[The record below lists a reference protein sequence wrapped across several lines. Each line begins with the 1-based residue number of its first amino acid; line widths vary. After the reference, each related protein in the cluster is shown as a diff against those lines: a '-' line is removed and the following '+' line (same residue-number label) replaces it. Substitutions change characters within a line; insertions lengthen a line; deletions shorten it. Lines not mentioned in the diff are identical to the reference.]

1 MLGRFARLFKA
12 KRQVHPVR
20 IALIGDAVC
29 GICGQFSFGK
39 NVPVPPES
47 IQAMTNSMVHRGP
60 DDEGSYFSGSLGLGF
75 RRLSII
81 DLGGGHQPMADQ
93 TRSVWVVFN
102 GEIYNFSELK
112 RQLEDYGHVFQTKS
126 DTEVIIH
133 GYKQWGGDVL
143 NHLNG
148 MFGLAI
154 WDEKARQLIV
164 ARDPMGIK
172 LIYYR
177 LRPGCLT
184 FASEIRPLLAG
195 GQEKPEIDPTA
206 VSLFLRYR
214 YTPSPLTVLK
224 GIRKLAPGTRLII
237 KQNQEP
243 ILERWWKFAPQ
254 PFDPMPTVEQAEEQ
268 TLELYKAAVK
278 RQLMSDVPLG
288 LLLSGGLD
296 SGLLLALMKEAGASR
311 NTYTVGYGKSFAG
324 DELSTAARTAEIL
337 GAPNFG
343 VEISQESFET
353 SLPHI
358 LATLEEPIA
367 ASSIVPM
374 YHVCKRA
381 REDVKV
387 AFMGQGPDELFGGYT
402 RHLGV
407 HYGSHWRALP
417 GWVRS
422 PLAAIASAVP
432 RRGWIKRGL
441 YSLAASDRLERYQ
454 KVFSIIPEDLTDS
467 LFRPGVLPAGA
478 SNQTLEF
485 WKDLEPLMS
494 GTDELGGLQF
504 LEIRSSL
511 PDELLMY
518 ADKLSMAHSLEV
530 RVPYLDKEIVEFVER
545 LDASF
550 KVHNGRGKWIHRRI
564 CKRFLPPEVVRRKK
578 GGFAVNVVDDWF
590 RSSLLNSLDSILLD
604 GQSRI
609 YQYLR
614 IDEVSRLL
622 RDHKA
627 GKSDN
632 HKILFSLVVLEHSLR
647 NYGI

>member
-1 MLGRFARLFKA
+1 M
-12 KRQVHPVR
+12 
-20 IALIGDAVC
+20 C
-29 GICGQFSFGK
+29 GICGEFSFGK
-39 NVPVPPES
+39 NAPIPPEN
-47 IQAMTNSMVHRGP
+47 IQAMTDTMVHRGP
-60 DDEGSYFSGSLGLGF
+60 DDRGAYFSGSLGLGF

-81 DLGGGHQPMADQ
+81 DLDGGHQPMSDQ
-93 TRSVWVVFN
+93 TQSVWVVFN
-102 GEIYNFSELK
+102 GEIYNFPELK
-112 RQLEDYGHVFQTKS
+112 KQLEYYGHVFQTRS

-133 GYKQWGGDVL
+133 GYKQWGADVL

-154 WDEKARQLIV
+154 WDEKVRQLIV

-177 LRPGCLT
+177 MSSGCLA
-184 FASEIRPLLAG
+184 FASEIRPLLAR

-254 PFDPMPTVEQAEEQ
+254 PFDQMPTVDQAEEQ
-268 TLELYKAAVK
+268 LLELYKAAVK

-311 NTYTVGYGKSFAG
+311 NTYTVGYGKGFAG

-343 VEISQESFET
+343 VEISQESFEA

-407 HYGSHWRALP
+407 HYGRHWRALP

-422 PLAAIASAVP
+422 PLATIASAVP

-441 YSLAASDRLERYQ
+441 YSLDASHRLERYQ

-467 LFRPGVLPAGA
+467 LFREDVLPAGA

-494 GTDELGGLQF
+494 ATDELGGLQF

-530 RVPYLDKEIVEFVER
+530 RVPYLDKEIVEFAER

-550 KVHNGRGKWIHRRI
+550 KVHNGRGKWIHRKI
-564 CKRFLPPEVVRRKK
+564 CKRFLPNEVVRRKK

-590 RSSLLNSLDSILLD
+590 RSSLLNKMDAILLD

-609 YQYLR
+609 YEYLR
-614 IDEVSRLL
+614 LEGVSRLL

>member
-1 MLGRFARLFKA
+1 M
-12 KRQVHPVR
+12 
-20 IALIGDAVC
+20 C
-29 GICGQFSFGK
+29 GICGQFNFGK
-39 NVPVPPES
+39 NEPIPPEN
-47 IQAMTNSMVHRGP
+47 IQAMTNCMVHRGP
-60 DDEGSYFSGSLGLGF
+60 DDQGTYFSGSLGLGF

-81 DLGGGHQPMADQ
+81 DLGGGHQPMSDETQ
-93 TRSVWVVFN
+93 SVWVVFN
-102 GEIYNFSELK
+102 GEIYNFPELK
-112 RQLEDYGHVFQTKS
+112 KQLEDCGHAFQTRS

-133 GYKQWGGDVL
+133 GYKQWGADVL

-177 LRPGCLT
+177 LRPGSVA

-195 GQEKPEIDPTA
+195 SQEKPAIDPTA

-224 GIRKLAPGTRLII
+224 GIRKLAPGTRLIL

-243 ILERWWKFAPQ
+243 ILERWWQFAPQ
-254 PFDPMPTVEQAEEQ
+254 PFDPMPTMEQAEEQ
-268 TLELYKAAVK
+268 ILELYKAAVK

-296 SGLLLALMKEAGASR
+296 SGLLLALMKETGASR

-353 SLPHI
+353 SLPDI

-417 GWVRS
+417 GWIRS
-422 PLAAIASAVP
+422 PLATILSAVP

-441 YSLAASDRLERYQ
+441 YSLDAAHRLERYQ

-467 LFRPGVLPAGA
+467 LFQKDVLPAGA

-485 WKDLEPLMS
+485 WKDLELLMS

-550 KVHNGRGKWIHRRI
+550 KVHHGRGKWIHRKI
-564 CKRFLPPEVVRRKK
+564 CKRFLPYEVVRRKK

>member
-1 MLGRFARLFKA
+1 M
-12 KRQVHPVR
+12 
-20 IALIGDAVC
+20 C
-29 GICGQFSFGK
+29 GICGQFNFSGDT
-39 NVPVPPES
+39 PVRPES
-47 IQAMTNSMVHRGP
+47 IKAMTDAMVHRGP
-60 DDEGSYFSGSLGLGF
+60 DDEGCYFSGSLGLGF

-81 DLGGGHQPMADQ
+81 DLGGGHQPMSDQ
-93 TRSVWVVFN
+93 TQSVWVVFN
-102 GEIYNFSELK
+102 GEIYNFPELK
-112 RQLEDYGHVFQTKS
+112 KELEDYGHVFRTKS

-133 GYKQWGGDVL
+133 GYKQWGKDVL

-148 MFGLAI
+148 MFGLAV
-154 WDEKARQLIV
+154 WDERTRQLIV

-177 LRPGCLT
+177 LSPGQLE

-195 GQEKPEIDPTA
+195 GRGKPEIDPTA

-224 GIRKLAPGTRLII
+224 GIAKLAPGTRLIV
-237 KQNQEP
+237 KQNQQP
-243 ILERWWKFAPQ
+243 VLERWWNFAPQ
-254 PFDPMPTVEQAEEQ
+254 PFDPMPSDQEAEEHL
-268 TLELYKAAVK
+268 LELYKRAVK

-288 LLLSGGLD
+288 LLLSGGVD

-311 NTYTVGYGKSFAG
+311 NTYTVGYGKSYIG
-324 DELSTAARTAEIL
+324 DELSTAARTAQIL
-337 GAPNFG
+337 GAPNFQVG
-343 VEISQESFET
+343 ITQDSFET

-387 AFMGQGPDELFGGYT
+387 AFMGQGPDELFGGYM

-407 HYGSHWRALP
+407 HYGSYWRALP

-422 PLAAIASAVP
+422 PLGLLISSVP
-432 RRGWIKRGL
+432 RQGWIKRGL
-441 YSLAASDRLERYQ
+441 YSLDDPGRLERYQ
-454 KVFSIIPEDLTDS
+454 KVFSIIPEDLTSD
-467 LFRPGVLPAGA
+467 LFRGGVLPPDA
-478 SNQTLEF
+478 SNCVLEF
-485 WKDLEPLMS
+485 WKDLEPLMAGS
-494 GTDELGGLQF
+494 DELGGLQF

-530 RVPYLDKEIVEFVER
+530 RVPFLDKEIVEFVER

-550 KVHNGRGKWIHRRI
+550 KVRNGGGKWIHRKV
-564 CKRFLPPEVVRRKK
+564 CERFLPPEILRRKK

-590 RSSLLNSLDSILLD
+590 RNSLSNKLDTLLLD
-604 GQSRI
+604 PQSRI

-614 IDEVSRLL
+614 PEQVSRLL
-622 RDHKA
+622 KEHKT
-627 GKSDN
+627 GKQDN
-632 HKILFSLVVLEHSLR
+632 HKILFSVIVLEYTLR
-647 NYGI
+647 NYGV

>member
-1 MLGRFARLFKA
+1 M
-12 KRQVHPVR
+12 
-20 IALIGDAVC
+20 C
-29 GICGQFSFGK
+29 GICGQFNFGT
-39 NVPVPPES
+39 NEPVRPEN
-47 IQAMTNSMVHRGP
+47 IKAMSNCMVHRGP
-60 DDEGSYFSGSLGLGF
+60 DDEGHYFSGTLGLGF

-81 DLGGGHQPMADQ
+81 DLGGGHQPMSDQ
-93 TRSVWVVFN
+93 TKSVWVVFN
-102 GEIYNFSELK
+102 GEIYNFPELKSEL
-112 RQLEDYGHVFQTKS
+112 EANGHVFQTKS

-133 GYKQWGGDVL
+133 GYKQWGSDVL

-154 WDEKARQLIV
+154 WDDRKRQLIV

-177 LRPGCLT
+177 LSPDRLE
-184 FASEIRPLLAG
+184 FASEMRPLLVASHG
-195 GQEKPEIDPTA
+195 KPEIDPTA

-224 GIRKLAPGTRLII
+224 GIKKLAPGTRLVI
-237 KQNQEP
+237 KQHQP
-243 ILERWWKFAPQ
+243 PVLERWWKFAPE
-254 PFDPMPTVEQAEEQ
+254 PFDPMPSEREAEEQ
-268 TLELYKAAVK
+268 ILELYKRAVK

-296 SGLLLALMKEAGASR
+296 SGLLLALMKEVGASR
-311 NTYTVGYGKSFAG
+311 NTYSVGYGKSFVG
-324 DELSTAARTAEIL
+324 DELSTAGRTAEIL
-337 GAPNFG
+337 GAPNFQ
-343 VEISQESFET
+343 VEISQESFEA

-358 LATLEEPIA
+358 LGALEEPIA
-367 ASSIVPM
+367 ASSVVPM

-407 HYGSHWRALP
+407 HYGSYWRALP
-417 GWVRS
+417 NWVRS
-422 PLAAIASAVP
+422 PVASIAATVP

-441 YSLAASDRLERYQ
+441 YSLDVEDRMERYQ
-454 KVFSIIPEDLTDS
+454 KVFSIISENVTDS
-467 LFRPGVLPAGA
+467 LFQSDVLPPGA

-530 RVPYLDKEIVEFVER
+530 RVPYLDKEIVEYVER

-550 KVHNGRGKWIHRRI
+550 KVNNGNRKWIHRQV
-564 CKRFLPPEVVRRKK
+564 CKRFLPPEILRRKK

-590 RSSLLNSLDSILLD
+590 RNSLSNTMDSILLD
-604 GQSRI
+604 DQSRI
-609 YQYLR
+609 YEYLR
-614 IDEVSRLL
+614 PEQVSCLL
-622 RDHKA
+622 EEHKS
-627 GKSDN
+627 GQQDN